1 MERKELKKWYK
12 LYINLKKILIYLLL
26 VCIPIVCVADGHLT
40 EDQKKE
46 TIECAGIY
54 YANSMIPQAQ
64 LELDKIVHSFA
75 AKKFL
80 SSYLV
85 KEGVNEDNLNKELI
99 KIVDV
104 RYGKPYEENTT
115 KECDNFIYKLIPN
128 SKNEIDKLIKSGI
141 Y

>member
-1 MERKELKKWYK
+1 M
-12 LYINLKKILIYLLL
+12 KKILCYLVIILS
-26 VCIPIVCVADGHLT
+26 PIVCFADGHLT
-40 EDQKKE
+40 EDQKKK

-54 YANSMIPQAQ
+54 YANSMIPQAE

-85 KEGVNEDNLNKELI
+85 KEGVNEDNLNQELI

-104 RYGKPYEENTT
+104 RYGKPYEEKTT
-115 KECDNFIYKLIPN
+115 KECDGFIYKLIPN
-128 SKNEIDKLIKSGI
+128 SKDEIDKLVKSGI

>member
-1 MERKELKKWYK
+1 
-12 LYINLKKILIYLLL
+12 
-26 VCIPIVCVADGHLT
+26 
-40 EDQKKE
+40 
-46 TIECAGIY
+46 
-54 YANSMIPQAQ
+54 MIPQAE

-115 KECDNFIYKLIPN
+115 KECDSFIYKLIHN
-128 SKNEIDKLIKSGI
+128 SKSEIDKLVKSGI

>member
-1 MERKELKKWYK
+1 M
-12 LYINLKKILIYLLL
+12 KKIITLISILFITSAY
-26 VCIPIVCVADGHLT
+26 AGMSD
-40 EDQKKE
+40 DDKKK

-54 YANSMIPQAQ
+54 YANSMIPQAE
-64 LELDKIVHSFA
+64 LELEKIVHSFA

-99 KIVDV
+99 KVVDE

-128 SKNEIDKLIKSGI
+128 SESEIDKLIKSGI

>member
-1 MERKELKKWYK
+1 MLKV
-12 LYINLKKILIYLLL
+12 IMRNIFIYLLFFL
-26 VCIPIVCVADGHLT
+26 SPLISFADGHLT
-40 EDQKKE
+40 EDQKKKV
-46 TIECAGIY
+46 IECAGIY
-54 YANSMIPQAQ
+54 YANSMIPQAE

-85 KEGVNEDNLNKELI
+85 SEGVNEDKLNKELI
-99 KIVDV
+99 KVVDA

-115 KECDNFIYKLIPN
+115 GKCDNFIFELIPN
-128 SKNEIDKLIKSGI
+128 SKDEIDKLIKSGI

>member
-1 MERKELKKWYK
+1 M
-12 LYINLKKILIYLLL
+12 KKILLALIFTLMSS
-26 VCIPIVCVADGHLT
+26 ISFADGHLT
-40 EDQKKE
+40 EDQKKK

-54 YANSMIPQAQ
+54 YANSMIPQAE
-64 LELDKIVHSFA
+64 LELEKITHSFA

-104 RYGKPYEENTT
+104 RYGKPYEEKTT
-115 KECDNFIYKLIPN
+115 SECDNFVFELIPG
-128 SKNEIDKLIKSGI
+128 SKDEIEKIVKSGI

>member
-1 MERKELKKWYK
+1 MRK
-12 LYINLKKILIYLLL
+12 IILALIFTLMSSTTF
-26 VCIPIVCVADGHLT
+26 ADGHLT
-40 EDQKKE
+40 EDQKKK

-54 YANSMIPQAQ
+54 FANSMIPQAE

-85 KEGVNEDNLNKELI
+85 KEGVNEDSLNQELI

-115 KECDNFIYKLIPN
+115 KECDSFIYKLIPN
-128 SKNEIDKLIKSGI
+128 SKDEIDKLVKSGI

>member
-1 MERKELKKWYK
+1 M
-12 LYINLKKILIYLLL
+12 KKIILTLIFTLMSS
-26 VCIPIVCVADGHLT
+26 ITFADGYLT
-40 EDQKKE
+40 EDQKKK

-54 YANSMIPQAQ
+54 YANSMIPQAE

-99 KIVDV
+99 KIVDI

-115 KECDNFIYKLIPN
+115 KECDSFIYKLIPN
-128 SKNEIDKLIKSGI
+128 SKSEIDKLVKSGI

>member
-1 MERKELKKWYK
+1 M
-12 LYINLKKILIYLLL
+12 KKIITLISILF
-26 VCIPIVCVADGHLT
+26 LT
-40 EDQKKE
+40 SAYAGMSDDDKKK

-54 YANSMIPQAQ
+54 YANSMIPQAE
-64 LELDKIVHSFA
+64 LELEKIVHSFA

-99 KIVDV
+99 KVVDE

-115 KECDNFIYKLIPN
+115 KGCDSFIYKLIPN
-128 SKNEIDKLIKSGI
+128 SESEIDKLVKSGI

>member
-1 MERKELKKWYK
+1 M
-12 LYINLKKILIYLLL
+12 KKIITLISILL
-26 VCIPIVCVADGHLT
+26 VTSAYADMS
-40 EDQKKE
+40 DDDKKK

-54 YANSMIPQAQ
+54 YANSMIPQAE

-104 RYGKPYEENTT
+104 RYGKPFEENTT
-115 KECDNFIYKLIPN
+115 KECDSFIYKLIPS
-128 SKNEIDKLIKSGI
+128 SKSEIDKLVKSGI

>member
-1 MERKELKKWYK
+1 
-12 LYINLKKILIYLLL
+12 
-26 VCIPIVCVADGHLT
+26 
-40 EDQKKE
+40 
-46 TIECAGIY
+46 
-54 YANSMIPQAQ
+54 MIPQAE

-85 KEGVNEDNLNKELI
+85 KEGLNEDNLNTELI
-99 KIVDV
+99 KIVDE

-115 KECDNFIYKLIPN
+115 KECDSFIYKLIPN
-128 SKNEIDKLIKSGI
+128 SKSEIDKLVKLGI

>member
-1 MERKELKKWYK
+1 M
-12 LYINLKKILIYLLL
+12 KKIITLISILF
-26 VCIPIVCVADGHLT
+26 LT
-40 EDQKKE
+40 SAYAGMSDDDKKK

-54 YANSMIPQAQ
+54 YANSMIPQAE

-85 KEGVNEDNLNKELI
+85 NEGVNEDNLNKELI
-99 KIVDV
+99 KVVDE
-104 RYGKPYEENTT
+104 RYGKPYEENIT
-115 KECDNFIYKLIPN
+115 KECDSFIYKLISN
-128 SKNEIDKLIKSGI
+128 SKDEIDKLIKSGI

>member
-1 MERKELKKWYK
+1 M
-12 LYINLKKILIYLLL
+12 KKIILTLLSIL
-26 VCIPIVCVADGHLT
+26 FLT
-40 EDQKKE
+40 SAYAGMSDDDKKK

-54 YANSMIPQAQ
+54 YANSMIPQAE
-64 LELDKIVHSFA
+64 LELEKIVHSFA

-80 SSYLV
+80 SSYLI

-99 KIVDV
+99 KVVDE

-115 KECDNFIYKLIPN
+115 KGCDSFIYKLIPN
-128 SKNEIDKLIKSGI
+128 SESEIDKLVKSGI

>member
-1 MERKELKKWYK
+1 M
-12 LYINLKKILIYLLL
+12 KKILINLLL
-26 VCIPIVCVADGHLT
+26 ISIPTICFADGHLT
-40 EDQKKE
+40 EDQKKK

-54 YANSMIPQAQ
+54 YANSMIPQAE
-64 LELDKIVHSFA
+64 LELEKITHSFA

-85 KEGVNEDNLNKELI
+85 KIGVNEDNLNKELI

-115 KECDNFIYKLIPN
+115 NECDSFVFELIPG
-128 SKNEIDKLIKSGI
+128 SKDEIEKIVKSGI

>member
-1 MERKELKKWYK
+1 M
-12 LYINLKKILIYLLL
+12 KKIILTLISILF
-26 VCIPIVCVADGHLT
+26 LT
-40 EDQKKE
+40 SSYAGMSEDDKKK

-54 YANSMIPQAQ
+54 YANSMIPQAE
-64 LELDKIVHSFA
+64 LELEKITHSFA

-85 KEGVNEDNLNKELI
+85 KDGVNEDNLNKELI
-99 KIVDV
+99 KVVDE

-115 KECDNFIYKLIPN
+115 MGCDSFVYKLIPN
-128 SKNEIDKLIKSGI
+128 SKEEIDKLVKSGI

>member
-1 MERKELKKWYK
+1 M
-12 LYINLKKILIYLLL
+12 KKILLALIFTL
-26 VCIPIVCVADGHLT
+26 ISSTTFADGHLN
-40 EDQKKE
+40 EDQKKKI
-46 TIECAGIY
+46 IECAGIY
-54 YANSMIPQAQ
+54 YANSMIPQAE

-75 AKKFL
+75 GKKFL

-85 KEGVNEDNLNKELI
+85 KEGINEDNLNKELI

-115 KECDNFIYKLIPN
+115 KECDSFIYKLIPN
-128 SKNEIDKLIKSGI
+128 SKDEIDKLVKSGI

>member
-1 MERKELKKWYK
+1 ME
-12 LYINLKKILIYLLL
+12 KILLALIFTLMSSTAF
-26 VCIPIVCVADGHLT
+26 ADGHLT
-40 EDQKKE
+40 EDQKKK

-54 YANSMIPQAQ
+54 YANSMIPQAE

-85 KEGVNEDNLNKELI
+85 KEGVNEDSLNQELI
-99 KIVDV
+99 KIVDL

-115 KECDNFIYKLIPN
+115 KECDSFIYKLIPN
-128 SKNEIDKLIKSGI
+128 SKDEIDKLVKSGI

>member
-1 MERKELKKWYK
+1 M
-12 LYINLKKILIYLLL
+12 KKIITLISILF
-26 VCIPIVCVADGHLT
+26 LT
-40 EDQKKE
+40 SAYAGMSDDDKKK

-54 YANSMIPQAQ
+54 YANSMIPQAE
-64 LELDKIVHSFA
+64 LELEKIVHSFA

-85 KEGVNEDNLNKELI
+85 NEGVNEENLNKELI
-99 KIVDV
+99 KVVDE

-115 KECDNFIYKLIPN
+115 KECNSFIYKLIPN
-128 SKNEIDKLIKSGI
+128 SENEIDKLVKSGI

>member
-1 MERKELKKWYK
+1 M
-12 LYINLKKILIYLLL
+12 KKILFYLLIL
-26 VCIPIVCVADGHLT
+26 FSPAICFADGHLT
-40 EDQKKE
+40 EDQKKK

-54 YANSMIPQAQ
+54 YANSMIPQAE

-115 KECDNFIYKLIPN
+115 KECDSFIYKLIPN
-128 SKNEIDKLIKSGI
+128 SKEEIDKLVKSGI

>member
-1 MERKELKKWYK
+1 M
-12 LYINLKKILIYLLL
+12 KKILCYLVIILS
-26 VCIPIVCVADGHLT
+26 PIVCLADGHLT
-40 EDQKKE
+40 EDQKKK

-54 YANSMIPQAQ
+54 YANSMIPQAE

-85 KEGVNEDNLNKELI
+85 KEGINEDNLNQELI

-115 KECDNFIYKLIPN
+115 KKCDNFIYKLIPN
-128 SKNEIDKLIKSGI
+128 SKDEIDKLVKSGI

>member
-1 MERKELKKWYK
+1 M
-12 LYINLKKILIYLLL
+12 KKIITLISILL
-26 VCIPIVCVADGHLT
+26 ITSAYAGMSND
-40 EDQKKE
+40 DKKK

-54 YANSMIPQAQ
+54 YANSMIPQAE

-99 KIVDV
+99 NIVDE

-115 KECDNFIYKLIPN
+115 RACDSFIYKLIPN
-128 SKNEIDKLIKSGI
+128 SKSEIDKLVKSGI